1 MQQITRLVLIVADR
15 QASVVEIVI
24 VLTILILAGVL
35 SVVGPDTHDYDVNDR
50 RGWWPGS
57 R

>member
-1 MQQITRLVLIVADR
+1 MRQITRLVLIVANR

-50 RGWWPGS
+50 RGWWPG
-57 R
+57 RR

>member
-1 MQQITRLVLIVADR
+1 MAIGLVLA
-15 QASVVEIVI
+15 
-24 VLTILILAGVL
+24 ILILACVL
-35 SVVGPDTHDYDVNDR
+35 SVVGPDSHDYDVNDR

>member
-1 MQQITRLVLIVADR
+1 VAVAIVL
-15 QASVVEIVI
+15 
-24 VLTILILAGVL
+24 VLTILILACVV
-35 SVVGPDTHDYDVNDR
+35 SVMGPDTHDYDVNDR

>member
-1 MQQITRLVLIVADR
+1 VLITVP
-15 QASVVEIVI
+15 QHTEVVEMLVVLSIV
-24 VLTILILAGVL
+24 ILAGVL
-35 SVVGPDTHDYDVNDR
+35 SVLARDTRDLDDTDR

>member
-1 MQQITRLVLIVADR
+1 VLIIIDGHPMRMA
-15 QASVVEIVI
+15 IVL
-24 VLTILILAGVL
+24 VLTILFLAGVL
-35 SVVGPDTHDYDVNDR
+35 SVMGPDTRDWDVNDR

>member
-1 MQQITRLVLIVADR
+1 VPAGTLA
-15 QASVVEIVI
+15 VVEIVI
-24 VLTILILAGVL
+24 LLTILILAGVL

>member
-1 MQQITRLVLIVADR
+1 MQQITRLVLIVANR
-15 QASVVEIVI
+15 QASGVEIVI

-50 RGWWPGS
+50 RGWWPG
-57 R
+57 RR

>member
-1 MQQITRLVLIVADR
+1 MLIITGR

-50 RGWWPGS
+50 RGWWPG
-57 R
+57 RR

>member
-1 MQQITRLVLIVADR
+1 M
-15 QASVVEIVI
+15 EIVI
-24 VLTILILAGVL
+24 LLTILILAGVV
-35 SVVGPDTHDYDVNDR
+35 SVLGPDSRDYDVNDR